1 MAYFTALVLGL
12 FVTYIGGWFLGR
24 IEGNMALLLS
34 LATLVT
40 GIYWLADKFLFL
52 PKRRALVAQ
61 YEQQLAT
68 VPSTESADGVE
79 PSSDEQQQAIKK
91 NLLAQPWWLDWT
103 AGLFPV
109 IALVFVLRSFAY
121 EPFKIPSAS
130 MLPTLEAGDLILVN
144 KWEWGLRLPVLHTR
158 ITRGNPVQRGE
169 VMVFRYPPKPSM
181 DCIKRVVGLPGDTV
195 SYLNKKLLIN
205 GQEIEKNPQEDYLG
219 MREQP
224 SETGQAAGQYL
235 YLKQYRE
242 QLGTH
247 NHRLLNDPERPA
259 AIPMAENFPMQESCH
274 YSAEGITCKVPEGHY
289 FVMGDNRDDSYD
301 SRFWGFV
308 PERNIVGKA
317 VVVWLNLGNW
327 RRIGRID

>member
-109 IALVFVLRSFAY
+109 IALVFVLRSFA
-121 EPFKIPSAS
+121 
-130 MLPTLEAGDLILVN
+130 
-144 KWEWGLRLPVLHTR
+144 
-158 ITRGNPVQRGE
+158 
-169 VMVFRYPPKPSM
+169 
-181 DCIKRVVGLPGDTV
+181 
-195 SYLNKKLLIN
+195 
-205 GQEIEKNPQEDYLG
+205 
-219 MREQP
+219 
-224 SETGQAAGQYL
+224 
-235 YLKQYRE
+235 
-242 QLGTH
+242 
-247 NHRLLNDPERPA
+247 
-259 AIPMAENFPMQESCH
+259 
-274 YSAEGITCKVPEGHY
+274 
-289 FVMGDNRDDSYD
+289 
-301 SRFWGFV
+301 
-308 PERNIVGKA
+308 
-317 VVVWLNLGNW
+317 
-327 RRIGRID
+327 